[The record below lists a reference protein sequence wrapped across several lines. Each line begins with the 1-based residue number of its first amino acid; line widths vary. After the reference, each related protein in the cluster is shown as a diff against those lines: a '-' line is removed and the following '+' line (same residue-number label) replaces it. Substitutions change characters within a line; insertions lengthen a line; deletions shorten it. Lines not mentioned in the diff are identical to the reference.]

1 MEFMSQTTLHS
12 ETGNLILFGKSL
24 GNTISCQITID
35 AIEDYHPE
43 DKSDWKTKFDKY
55 RNVFE
60 EIAAKKIVTGNRN
73 PIITSEDLIN

>member
-12 ETGNLILFGKSL
+12 ETGNLVIYAKYL
-24 GNTISCQITID
+24 GNTIPCQIEIET
-35 AIEDYHPE
+35 IEDYHPE

-55 RNVFE
+55 RDVFE
-60 EIAAKKIVTGNRN
+60 EIAAEKIVTGNRN